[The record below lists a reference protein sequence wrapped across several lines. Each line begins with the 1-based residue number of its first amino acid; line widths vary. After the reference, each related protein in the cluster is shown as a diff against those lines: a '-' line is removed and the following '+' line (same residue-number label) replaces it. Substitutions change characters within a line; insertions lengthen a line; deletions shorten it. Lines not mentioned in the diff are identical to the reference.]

1 MPGED
6 DDDLWV
12 DSTQDDAPPNVKC
25 PLTGKG
31 VLELE
36 EPVRCVLCEL
46 WRRRT
51 RSCLRT
57 SPLCTAQG

>member
-6 DDDLWV
+6 EEDLWV
-12 DSTQDDAPPNVKC
+12 DSTQDDAPPNTKC

-36 EPVRCVLCEL
+36 EPVRCVLCG
-46 WRRRT
+46 
-51 RSCLRT
+51 
-57 SPLCTAQG
+57 PA